1 METSKTSKK
10 YKKDKIEVKN
20 ILKDDT
26 FDQLYTKYE
35 LCDGLLETDRKNIR
49 SCNLQKQVIRE
60 LVDKKI
66 YEREEDSE
74 EEEKPYFHSY
84 PSHNNPDF
92 VYELS
97 KKAEFFHYKLLAD
110 QKELNDRCNF
120 TDSKFELGNHQL
132 FLKNFIQEKTPYKGL
147 LVFHGVGVGKTCS
160 AISISQSFRDVYK
173 RSTKKLFV

>member
-1 METSKTSKK
+1 METSKK
-10 YKKDKIEVKN
+10 YKKDKIEINN

-35 LCDGLLETDRKNIR
+35 LCDGLLQKDRKNIR

-74 EEEKPYFHSY
+74 EEEQPYFHSY
-84 PSHNNPDF
+84 PSHSNPDF

-97 KKAEFFHYKLLAD
+97 KKEEFFHYKL
-110 QKELNDRCNF
+110 
-120 TDSKFELGNHQL
+120 
-132 FLKNFIQEKTPYKGL
+132 
-147 LVFHGVGVGKTCS
+147 
-160 AISISQSFRDVYK
+160 
-173 RSTKKLFV
+173 